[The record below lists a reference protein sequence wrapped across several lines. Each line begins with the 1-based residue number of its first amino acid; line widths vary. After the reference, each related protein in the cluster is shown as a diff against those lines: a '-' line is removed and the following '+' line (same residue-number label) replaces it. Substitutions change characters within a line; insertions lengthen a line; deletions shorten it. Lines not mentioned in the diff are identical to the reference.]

1 MCQMPTPLARIR
13 IIMDS
18 YYEHIIS
25 ELKPTHSKVAVSGTL
40 ITKNESSLV
49 IDDGTGQIVVL
60 TNELFVPSGAY
71 LRIFGRVIPFDDGL
85 QIHADVIQD
94 LSTIDKIAH
103 KKVKE
108 LLRNT

>member
-1 MCQMPTPLARIR
+1 MCQVPTPLARIR

-18 YYEHIIS
+18 YYEYLIS
-25 ELKPTHSKVAVSGTL
+25 ELKPTLNKVAVSGTL

-49 IDDGTGQIVVL
+49 IDDGTGQVVIL
-60 TNELFVPSGAY
+60 TNELFVPSGTY
-71 LRIFGRVIPFDDGL
+71 LRVFGRVIPFDEGV
-85 QIHADVIQD
+85 QVHADVIQD

-108 LLRNT
+108 MMRTS